1 MNNLLIIILLYSLSI
16 AFSEI
21 AYRLD
26 FPNYISRSIGHVAG
40 SLVSL
45 LLPVLLSLNVV
56 VFVGLFFSVF
66 IYAGKE
72 LDLLKGLFK
81 HNTESVGPILFP
93 VGLTIAAVTFWGYLP
108 LIFQT
113 ACLVL
118 GFSDALAGMIGKTFG
133 KIKYQFS
140 VEKTV
145 EGSAVFLVTTILI
158 FIFMFAVYRIG
169 LTPDRFGKIL
179 IGSAIVTV
187 AEGSFG
193 NGWDNLILPFV
204 SGFVAVWV
212 YA

>member
-1 MNNLLIIILLYSLSI
+1 MNNLLIISGLFTLSI
-16 AFSEI
+16 GLSEI

-26 FPNYISRSIGHVAG
+26 YPNYISRSIGHIGG

-45 LLPVLLSLNVV
+45 LLPILLGLDTV
-56 VFVGLFFSVF
+56 VFVGLGFSILIF
-66 IYAGKE
+66 IGKE

-108 LIFQT
+108 IVFQT

-118 GFSDALAGMIGKTFG
+118 GFSDALAGMIGKTYG
-133 KIKYQFS
+133 KIKYQLS
-140 VEKTV
+140 AEKTV
-145 EGSAVFLVTTILI
+145 EGSLVFFVTTMIIFMSLILI
-158 FIFMFAVYRIG
+158 YRIG
-169 LTPDRFGKIL
+169 FTPTRFGKLI
-179 IGSAIVTV
+179 IGSVILTI
-187 AEGSFG
+187 AEASFG